1 MRKPILAFV
10 LILLFHVPAL
20 DAQTRSQLSK
30 DPRVENA
37 RALMKQRRHIEAL
50 RILRPLAKGHRDR
63 TGVLFLIGLSAIEAA
78 RRLPASKE
86 KEKTALLD
94 EAIAALRAILINR
107 PGLVRVRL
115 ELARAFFFK
124 REDALSREHFERVLA
139 GKPPPLVAKNVRRF
153 LTAMRARR
161 RWSTYFG
168 FSIAPDTN
176 ISAVSNSEI
185 IYIHDLPFRRNAFQ
199 GESSGV
205 GLILWG
211 GGEYQHPLGKRL
223 RLRLGADASRRE
235 YEGNEFDQMFVS
247 LHAGPRWRAAA
258 NTELSLLGSARR
270 RWTGGEIQDSVVAHN
285 DSALGARFE
294 INHRFTRKLT
304 AWGRASWHERAYR
317 EREHLDGP
325 VLALSLSGAW
335 LATSTIR
342 THATV
347 GYGRERTESQ
357 PWRNKSGWARLGAS
371 IALPLGFTVG
381 GSGEMRWTQYEGGWF
396 PFTTDGSSRED
407 RTRILQAS
415 VFNRV
420 FTIFGFSPQLVV
432 VNEARESNAQLYDYK
447 RTRAELRFVRQF

>member
-10 LILLFHVPAL
+10 LILLFHVPAP
-20 DAQTRSQLSK
+20 DAQARSHVSK

-50 RILRPLAKGHRDR
+50 RILRPLAPSHPDKED
-63 TGVLFLIGLSAIEAA
+63 VLFLIGLSAIEAA
-78 RRLPASKE
+78 RRLPAGKE

-124 REDALSREHFERVLA
+124 REDGLSREHFERVLA

-161 RWSTYFG
+161 RWRTYFG

-304 AWGRASWHERAYR
+304 AWGRASWHKRAYR

-347 GYGRERTESQ
+347 GYGRERTESL

-371 IALPLGFTVG
+371 IALPYGFTVG

>member
-10 LILLFHVPAL
+10 LILLFHVPAP
-20 DAQTRSQLSK
+20 DAQARSHVSK

-63 TGVLFLIGLSAIEAA
+63 TGVLFLIGLSAIEAS
-78 RRLPASKE
+78 RRLPASQE

-115 ELARAFFFK
+115 ELARAFFYK
-124 REDALSREHFERVLA
+124 REDALSRGHFERVLA

-347 GYGRERTESQ
+347 GYGRERPESQ
-357 PWRNKSGWARLGAS
+357 RWRNKSGWARLGAS

-381 GSGEMRWTQYEGGWF
+381 GSGEMRWTQYEGRWF

-415 VFNRV
+415 VFNRI

>member
-10 LILLFHVPAL
+10 LILLFHVPAP
-20 DAQTRSQLSK
+20 DAQARSHVSK

-63 TGVLFLIGLSAIEAA
+63 TGVLFLIGLSAIEAS
-78 RRLPASKE
+78 RRLPASQE

-161 RWSTYFG
+161 RWRTYFG

-347 GYGRERTESQ
+347 GYGRERPESQ
-357 PWRNKSGWARLGAS
+357 RWRNKSGWARLGAS

-407 RTRILQAS
+407 RTRIVQAS
-415 VFNRV
+415 VFNRI

>member
-1 MRKPILAFV
+1 MKKSILVFV
-10 LILLFHVPAL
+10 LILLFHLPAL
-20 DAQTRSQLSK
+20 DAQASSHLSS
-30 DPRVENA
+30 DPRVKSA
-37 RALMKQRRHIEAL
+37 RDLVKKGRYISALD
-50 RILRPLAKGHRDR
+50 ILRPMAFDHPDKTD
-63 TGVLFLIGLSAIEAA
+63 VLFLIGLSAIN
-78 RRLPASKE
+78 ASQRPGTGDE
-86 KEKTALLD
+86 EKTALLD

-139 GKPPPLVAKNVRRF
+139 GKPPVAMVANIRRF
-153 LTAMRARR
+153 LRTMRARR

-176 ISAVSNSEI
+176 INAASDSEI
-185 IYIHDLPFRRNAFQ
+185 IYIYGLPFRRDANA

-205 GLILWG
+205 GVILWG

-223 RLRLGADASRRE
+223 RLRLGADLARRE
-235 YEGNEFDQMFVS
+235 YGNRDFDQSFAS
-247 LHAGPRWRAAA
+247 GHAGPRWRAGGD
-258 NTELSLLGSARR
+258 TDLSLLGSARR
-270 RWTGGEIQDSVVAHN
+270 RWTAGEIQSHE
-285 DSALGARFE
+285 LGARVE
-294 INHRFTRKLT
+294 VDHRFTRRLT
-304 AWGRASWHERAYR
+304 ARGRASWHERTYR
-317 EREHLDGP
+317 KRKPLDGP
-325 VLALSLSGAW
+325 IFDLSLSGSW
-335 LATSTIR
+335 LLTPTIR
-342 THATV
+342 TDATV
-347 GYGRERTESQ
+347 GYGRERPESLV
-357 PWRNKSGWARLGAS
+357 WRNTSGRARLGAS

-381 GSGEMRWTQYEGGWF
+381 GSGEMRWTKYEGRWF

-420 FTIFGFSPQLVV
+420 FTVFGFSPQFVV

>member
-10 LILLFHVPAL
+10 LILLFHVPAP
-20 DAQTRSQLSK
+20 DAQARSHVSK

-63 TGVLFLIGLSAIEAA
+63 TGVLFLIGLSAIEAS
-78 RRLPASKE
+78 RRLPASQE

-124 REDALSREHFERVLA
+124 REDALSRGHFERVLA

-347 GYGRERTESQ
+347 GYGRERPESQ
-357 PWRNKSGWARLGAS
+357 RWRNKSGWARLGAS

-381 GSGEMRWTQYEGGWF
+381 GSGEMRWTQYEGRWF

-415 VFNRV
+415 VFNRI

>member
-10 LILLFHVPAL
+10 LILLFHVPAP
-20 DAQTRSQLSK
+20 DAQARFHVSK
-30 DPRVENA
+30 DPRVKNA
-37 RALMKQRRHIEAL
+37 RALMKQGRHIEAL

-78 RRLPASKE
+78 RRLPAGKE

-161 RWSTYFG
+161 RWRTYFG

-407 RTRILQAS
+407 RTRIVQAS
-415 VFNRV
+415 VFNRI
-420 FTIFGFSPQLVV
+420 FTVFGFSPQLVV

>member
-10 LILLFHVPAL
+10 LILLFHVPAP
-20 DAQTRSQLSK
+20 DAQARSHLSK

-37 RALMKQRRHIEAL
+37 RALLKQGRHIEAL

-63 TGVLFLIGLSAIEAA
+63 TGVLFLIGLSSIEAA

-161 RWSTYFG
+161 RWRTYFG

-317 EREHLDGP
+317 KRKHLDGP

-347 GYGRERTESQ
+347 GYGRERPESQ

-420 FTIFGFSPQLVV
+420 FTVFGFSPQLVV

>member
-1 MRKPILAFV
+1 MRKSILVFI
-10 LILLFHVPAL
+10 LIILFHLPAL
-20 DAQTRSQLSK
+20 DAQAGSHISK
-30 DPRVENA
+30 DPKVESA
-37 RALMKQRRHIEAL
+37 RALMKQRRYIEAL

-63 TGVLFLIGLSAIEAA
+63 TGVLFLIGLSAIEAS
-78 RRLPASKE
+78 RRLPAGKE

-161 RWSTYFG
+161 RWRTYFG

-185 IYIHDLPFRRNAFQ
+185 IYIHDLPFRRNAFE

-211 GGEYQHPLGKRL
+211 GGEYQYPLGKRL
-223 RLRLGADASRRE
+223 RLRLGADMSRRE

-270 RWTGGEIQDSVVAHN
+270 RWTAGKIHN
-285 DSALGARFE
+285 HALGARLE
-294 INHRFTRKLT
+294 VNHRFTRKLT
-304 AWGRASWHERAYR
+304 ARGRVSWHERTYK

-371 IALPLGFTVG
+371 IALPYGFTVG

-396 PFTTDGSSRED
+396 PFTRDNSSRED

-420 FTIFGFSPQLVV
+420 FTVFGFSPQLVV

>member
-10 LILLFHVPAL
+10 LILLFHVPAP
-20 DAQTRSQLSK
+20 DAQARSHLSK

-37 RALMKQRRHIEAL
+37 RALLKQGRHIEAL

-63 TGVLFLIGLSAIEAA
+63 MGVLFLIGLSSIEAA

-161 RWSTYFG
+161 RWRTYFG

-317 EREHLDGP
+317 KRKHLDGP

-347 GYGRERTESQ
+347 GYGRERPESQ

-420 FTIFGFSPQLVV
+420 FTVFGFSPQLVV

>member
-10 LILLFHVPAL
+10 LILLFHVPAP

-78 RRLPASKE
+78 RRLPAGKE

-124 REDALSREHFERVLA
+124 REDALSQEHFERVLA

-161 RWSTYFG
+161 RWRTYFG

-304 AWGRASWHERAYR
+304 AWGRVSWHERAYR

-407 RTRILQAS
+407 RTRIVQAS

-420 FTIFGFSPQLVV
+420 FTVFGFSPQLVV